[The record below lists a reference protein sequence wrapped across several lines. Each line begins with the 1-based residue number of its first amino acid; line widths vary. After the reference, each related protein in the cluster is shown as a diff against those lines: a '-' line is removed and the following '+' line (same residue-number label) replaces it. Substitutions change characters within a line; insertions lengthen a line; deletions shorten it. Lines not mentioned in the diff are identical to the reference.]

1 MNGYRSKS
9 FNLYTVIFIFAFL
22 SCKSPKNYFIKDNY
36 NYSVLLFNK
45 NLGISSQFFGD
56 MKTIDSCLIT
66 KKKINKKIK
75 NIPELHNKKIFAYLE
90 TTSEPD
96 YEAIYFYD
104 EIKNAK
110 DTITK
115 TELILNDKKNNRIV
129 YKKSKLNKVI
139 YLYLKPK
146 KANNHDYLTDSQ
158 LLIKE
163 VTFDNEKLNKTT
175 YQDVFFG
182 IKDWSN
188 YLLSRKVLKTK
199 LLTQTTEQKWNQYQF
214 LTTINS
220 FISNNVEYD
229 SLIAKN
235 TTRFQP
241 VIDSLQKII
250 KFDNKL
256 SVLEKIKQITKD
268 EKVVMLNEKHWCPN
282 HRLLAYEMLSVLKEN
297 NFKYLAIE
305 GVENQQDSLI
315 NLRGFPSKNSGYYTR
330 EPYFAHFIRKAKSLG
345 FTIVSYDDMVSINR
359 EQSQAQN
366 LKKIIDND
374 ADAKIFVYAGVDH
387 ILESNSSYK
396 WMAEYFMQLTKIN
409 PITFSQDK
417 VVGKTSEEIVLIPS
431 SLLKNVERLNT
442 NVDYFIINNLKPTL
456 NDIYPAREM
465 KGCKIINKKFRFKN
479 LLIRVYIKSEYDLLS
494 KNSIPIYITN
504 ILSGTKELNLL
515 LPTGNFFV
523 SVISDKNEILF
534 DDYII
539 EK

>member
-1 MNGYRSKS
+1 MILTRMNGYRSKS

-182 IKDWSN
+182 IKDW
-188 YLLSRKVLKTK
+188 
-199 LLTQTTEQKWNQYQF
+199 
-214 LTTINS
+214 
-220 FISNNVEYD
+220 
-229 SLIAKN
+229 
-235 TTRFQP
+235 
-241 VIDSLQKII
+241 
-250 KFDNKL
+250 
-256 SVLEKIKQITKD
+256 
-268 EKVVMLNEKHWCPN
+268 
-282 HRLLAYEMLSVLKEN
+282 
-297 NFKYLAIE
+297 
-305 GVENQQDSLI
+305 
-315 NLRGFPSKNSGYYTR
+315 
-330 EPYFAHFIRKAKSLG
+330 
-345 FTIVSYDDMVSINR
+345 
-359 EQSQAQN
+359 
-366 LKKIIDND
+366 
-374 ADAKIFVYAGVDH
+374 
-387 ILESNSSYK
+387 
-396 WMAEYFMQLTKIN
+396 
-409 PITFSQDK
+409 
-417 VVGKTSEEIVLIPS
+417 
-431 SLLKNVERLNT
+431 
-442 NVDYFIINNLKPTL
+442 
-456 NDIYPAREM
+456 
-465 KGCKIINKKFRFKN
+465 
-479 LLIRVYIKSEYDLLS
+479 
-494 KNSIPIYITN
+494 
-504 ILSGTKELNLL
+504 
-515 LPTGNFFV
+515 
-523 SVISDKNEILF
+523 
-534 DDYII
+534 
-539 EK
+539 